1 MARVQD
7 KPAQQNQFVH
17 KLAFF
22 GYASTEPGEDLYQQ
36 AFEAAKYMAGLGYV
50 IVDGGGPG
58 VMAAATLGAE
68 EVGGQTEVVT
78 FYPQDAPGF
87 EGKYMGN
94 IADKEIVTD
103 NYIER
108 MYTLMAE
115 SDFYVIFNGGTGTL
129 SEFATAWVLARL
141 YQGHHKGFVLYGDFW
156 QPIVQVLTDQML
168 IRDQATELFE
178 IVNSKEEIQQA
189 IVKFEQQMSATDH
202 SHCAFCKEKAFMT

>member
-1 MARVQD
+1 MSQAD
-7 KPAQQNQFVH
+7 LPAKKNQFVH

-22 GYASTEPGEDLYQQ
+22 GYASTEPGEELYDQ
-36 AFEAAKYMAGLGYV
+36 AFAAARHMAKLGYV

-156 QPIVQVLTDQML
+156 RPIVKVLTENMM
-168 IRDQATELFE
+168 IRPNATDLFE
-178 IVNSKEEIQQA
+178 IVTKPEEIQAA
-189 IVKFEQQMSATDH
+189 IEKFEQQMAGTDH